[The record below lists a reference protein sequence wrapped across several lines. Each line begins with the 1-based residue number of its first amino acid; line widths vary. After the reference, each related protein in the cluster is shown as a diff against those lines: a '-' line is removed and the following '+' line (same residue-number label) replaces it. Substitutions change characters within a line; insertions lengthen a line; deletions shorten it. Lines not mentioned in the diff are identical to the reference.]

1 MKKILIV
8 LLCVFFL
15 IGCNKKEDT
24 SKEKTIEEVEYLSSQ
39 IINILNDLNNININ
53 KHTLASEKIDLKESK
68 SDIKESSNSESSC
81 DESKENKTSDVG
93 KGEIDITNLQMES
106 TLQTDTENVDWEKVK
121 NMIEILNNSW
131 SIIRLDL
138 AYTNV
143 IREDIEN
150 FSNLLNQSIIETNNE
165 NKKIVME
172 NLGGL
177 YSYIPKFLSSCS
189 ANKHIQDIQNSKL
202 EIITAYILITNTN
215 EWNQVNDHLNNAEKS
230 FRNIMNDKE
239 YSKGKESKIN
249 KIYALIKDTQ
259 NSTTTQSKP
268 VFYMNYTDL
277 ISNINKL

>member
-1 MKKILIV
+1 MIIF
-8 LLCVFFL
+8 CIIFL
-15 IGCNKKEDT
+15 VGCNKKEDT

-39 IINILNDLNNININ
+39 IIDILNDMNKININ

-68 SDIKESSNSESSC
+68 SDSQKSSNSESSS
-81 DESKENKTSDVG
+81 DESKENKTPDVG
-93 KGEIDITNLQMES
+93 KGEVDITNLQMES

-121 NMIEILNNSW
+121 NKIEILNNSW

-143 IREDIEN
+143 IEDDIEN
-150 FSNLLNQSIIETNNE
+150 FSSLLNQSIIEINNE
-165 NKKIVME
+165 NKKNVLE
-172 NLGGL
+172 TLGKL
-177 YSYIPKFLSSCS
+177 YSYIPTFLSSCY
-189 ANKHIQDIQNSKL
+189 ANKNTKEIQNSKL
-202 EIITAYILITNTN
+202 EIITAYILITNTE
-215 EWNQVNDHLNNAEKS
+215 EWDRASEHMNNAETS

-239 YSKGKESKIN
+239 YSKGKESKLN

>member
-1 MKKILIV
+1 MIIF
-8 LLCVFFL
+8 CIIFL
-15 IGCNKKEDT
+15 VGCNKKEDT

-39 IINILNDLNNININ
+39 IIDILNDMNKININ

-68 SDIKESSNSESSC
+68 SDSQKSSNSESSS
-81 DESKENKTSDVG
+81 DESKENKTPDVG
-93 KGEIDITNLQMES
+93 KGEVDITNLQMES

-121 NMIEILNNSW
+121 NKIEILNNSW

-143 IREDIEN
+143 IEDDIEN
-150 FSNLLNQSIIETNNE
+150 FSSLLNQSIIEINNE
-165 NKKIVME
+165 NKKNVLE
-172 NLGGL
+172 TLGKL
-177 YSYIPKFLSSCS
+177 YSYIPTFLSSCY
-189 ANKHIQDIQNSKL
+189 ANKNTQEIQNSKL
-202 EIITAYILITNTN
+202 EIITAYILITNTE
-215 EWNQVNDHLNNAEKS
+215 EWDRASEHMNNAETS

-239 YSKGKESKIN
+239 YSKGKESKLN

>member
-1 MKKILIV
+1 MIIF
-8 LLCVFFL
+8 CIIFL
-15 IGCNKKEDT
+15 VGCNKKEDT

-39 IINILNDLNNININ
+39 IIDILNDMNKININ

-68 SDIKESSNSESSC
+68 SDSQKSSNSESSS
-81 DESKENKTSDVG
+81 DESKENKTPDVG
-93 KGEIDITNLQMES
+93 KGEVDITNLQMES

-121 NMIEILNNSW
+121 NKIEILNNSW

-143 IREDIEN
+143 IEDDIEN
-150 FSNLLNQSIIETNNE
+150 FSSLLYQSIIEINNE
-165 NKKIVME
+165 NKKNVLE
-172 NLGGL
+172 TLGKL
-177 YSYIPKFLSSCS
+177 YSYIPTFLSSCY
-189 ANKHIQDIQNSKL
+189 ANKNTQEIQNSKL
-202 EIITAYILITNTN
+202 EIITAYILITNTE
-215 EWNQVNDHLNNAEKS
+215 EWDRASEHMNNAETS

-239 YSKGKESKIN
+239 YSKGKESKLN

>member
-1 MKKILIV
+1 MIIF
-8 LLCVFFL
+8 CIIFL
-15 IGCNKKEDT
+15 VGCNKKEDT

-39 IINILNDLNNININ
+39 IIDILNDMNNININ

-68 SDIKESSNSESSC
+68 SDSQESSNSESSS
-81 DESKENKTSDVG
+81 DESNENKTPDVG
-93 KGEIDITNLQMES
+93 KGEVDITNLQMES

-121 NMIEILNNSW
+121 NKIEILNNSW

-143 IREDIEN
+143 LEDDIEN
-150 FSNLLNQSIIETNNE
+150 FSSLLNQSIIEINNE
-165 NKKIVME
+165 NQKNVLE
-172 NLGGL
+172 NLGKL
-177 YSYIPKFLSSCS
+177 YSYIPTFLSSCS
-189 ANKHIQDIQNSKL
+189 ANKNTQEIQNSKL
-202 EIITAYILITNTN
+202 EIITAYILITNTE
-215 EWNQVNDHLNNAEKS
+215 EWDRASEHMNNAETS

-239 YSKGKESKIN
+239 YSKGKESKLN